1 MAQVAGKQQKSDFGE
16 VPPKPSP
23 GGKPEVHDG
32 WHGLPSLFLVSSPPR
47 ELFPFLGPLEQI
59 SFWFGLTQS
68 GEKPAR
74 ARVATAQARPDG
86 VGEGPERVYASMGP
100 APPPRRP

>member
-1 MAQVAGKQQKSDFGE
+1 MFSIHPFSSDVSF
-16 VPPKPSP
+16 VQ
-23 GGKPEVHDG
+23 
-32 WHGLPSLFLVSSPPR
+32 WSLDSLVGCFYFPPR

-86 VGEGPERVYASMGP
+86 VGEGPERVYASLGP